1 MYILFHAISH
11 SKKMKFM
18 SIFWSTAPIAHISL
32 ITKIKSPDKLRLR
45 RKKGR
50 EPVACDL
57 DVTPEGLEPSTH

>member
-1 MYILFHAISH
+1 
-11 SKKMKFM
+11 MKFM